1 MIELQVEST
10 SDVAAMRQDL
20 VDELVA
26 HAAEVH
32 PREACG
38 VLVGPAEECRFERL
52 VRMANVADGDDRYA
66 FDPEAQLALWLAL
79 EAAGERPWGV
89 YHSHPTTGAYPSKVD
104 IATAAYA
111 DMVYVIVG
119 ADQQVRAFRIIEG
132 QVIEVG

>member
-1 MIELQVEST
+1 MGTVLDIGQFLI
-10 SDVAAMRQDL
+10 
-20 VDELVA
+20 DELVA
-26 HAAEVH
+26 HAVEAH

-38 VLVGPAEECRFERL
+38 VLVGPVNESRFERV
-52 VRMANVADGDDRYA
+52 VRMANVGDGNDRYA

-89 YHSHPTTGAYPSKVD
+89 YHSHPTTRAWPSKVD

-111 DMVYVIVG
+111 DMLYVIVG